1 MKMKL
6 VIPCQSAD
14 PFESKTSY
22 VTGLEK
28 TAFSPVKSMADWA
41 HDCSTK
47 ADGRFFRITLIG
59 TYVGSDCDVML

>member
-1 MKMKL
+1 MG
-6 VIPCQSAD
+6 VIQQ
-14 PFESKTSY
+14 
-22 VTGLEK
+22 
-28 TAFSPVKSMADWA
+28 MADWA